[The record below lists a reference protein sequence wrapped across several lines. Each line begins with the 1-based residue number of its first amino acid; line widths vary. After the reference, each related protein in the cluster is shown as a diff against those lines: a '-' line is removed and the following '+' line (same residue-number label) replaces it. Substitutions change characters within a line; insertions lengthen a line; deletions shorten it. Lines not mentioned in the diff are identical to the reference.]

1 MVQPAPPAP
10 SPAGSPGSSSGPEP
24 IPADHVI
31 VLFGATGD
39 LARRKLLPGLFHL
52 ARAGLMPGRYRIV
65 GSAPAAEAL
74 TDQGFRE
81 HARQAVAEFGRS
93 RPEGPAWEAFEACLS
108 FGAADTG
115 AAEPLVAAVREAEAA
130 VGGSPHRLFHLAV
143 PPVAFASVIDLIGAT
158 GLARDARVIVEK
170 PFGTDLASARALN
183 ATIHAVFD
191 ESRVFRIDHF
201 LGKEAVD
208 NILALRFAN
217 GLFEPLWNREHI
229 SHVQIDVP
237 EHIDIQGRA
246 HFFEGTGT
254 FRDMVVTHLFQLLG
268 FVAMEPPVTLGADA
282 LRDEQVKVFQSMR
295 AVDPAHVVRG
305 QYTGYREEPGV
316 APESDT
322 ETFVALRVEIDN
334 WRWAGVPFH
343 LRSGKA
349 LAEGR
354 HVVTLGLREPVL
366 RMFPMDAREAAD
378 GRANEIVIDFA
389 DPGSLTAR
397 FLVKE
402 PGPSM
407 QLAEGDMVFAYR
419 TSFATENSLEGYEH
433 LLLEAMRGNQALFTR
448 SDGVERLW
456 EVATPL
462 LDAPPPVRP
471 YAPGSWGPAEIDALV
486 APYRWHLPDR
496 RPRGS

>member
-1 MVQPAPPAP
+1 MVQPAQ
-10 SPAGSPGSSSGPEP
+10 SPEP
-24 IPADHVI
+24 PEDHVI

-52 ARAGLMPGRYRIV
+52 ARAGLMPRRYRIV
-65 GSAPAAEAL
+65 GTAPAAEAL
-74 TDQGFRE
+74 TDQEFRT
-81 HARQAVAEFGRS
+81 HAQQAVAEFGRS
-93 RPEGPAWEAFEACLS
+93 RPEGPDWETFAATLS

-115 AAEPLVAAVREAEAA
+115 AADPLMAAVREAEAA
-130 VGGSPHRLFHLAV
+130 LGGKPRRLFHLAV
-143 PPVAFASVIDLIGAT
+143 PPIAFTSMIDLLGTT
-158 GLARDARVIVEK
+158 GLAEGGRVIVEK

-183 ATIHAVFD
+183 AAIHRVFD

-208 NILALRFAN
+208 NVLALRFAN

-246 HFFEGTGT
+246 RFFEGTGT

-268 FVAMEPPVTLGADA
+268 FVAMEPPVALEADA

-295 AVDPAHVVRG
+295 AMDPAHVVRG
-305 QYTGYREEPGV
+305 QYTGYRDEQGV
-316 APESDT
+316 DPASDT

-343 LRSGKA
+343 LRTGKA

-354 HVVTLGLREPVL
+354 HMVTLGLREPVL
-366 RMFPMDAREAAD
+366 RMFPLDARAAAD
-378 GRANEIVIDFA
+378 GRSNELVIDFD
-389 DPGSLTAR
+389 DPGSVTAR
-397 FLVKE
+397 LLMKE

-407 QLAEGDMVFAYR
+407 QLAEADMVFNYG
-419 TSFATENSLEGYEH
+419 TSFAAQNSLEGYEH
-433 LLLEAMRGNQALFTR
+433 LLLEAMRGNQSLFTR

-456 EVATPL
+456 EVAAPL
-462 LDAPPPVRP
+462 LDAPPPVEP
-471 YAPGSWGPAEIDALV
+471 YAPGSWGPDSIQGLV

-496 RPRGS
+496 RAASS

>member
-1 MVQPAPPAP
+1 MVQPAQ
-10 SPAGSPGSSSGPEP
+10 SPEP
-24 IPADHVI
+24 PEDHVI

-52 ARAGLMPGRYRIV
+52 ARAGLMPRRYRVV
-65 GSAPAAEAL
+65 GTAPAAEAL
-74 TDQGFRE
+74 TDQEFRA

-93 RPEGPAWEAFEACLS
+93 RPEGPDWETFAATLS

-115 AAEPLVAAVREAEAA
+115 AADPLMAAVREAEAA
-130 VGGSPHRLFHLAV
+130 LGGKPRRLFHLAV
-143 PPVAFASVIDLIGAT
+143 PPVAFTSMIDLLGTT
-158 GLARDARVIVEK
+158 GLAEGGRVIVEK

-183 ATIHAVFD
+183 SAIHRVFD

-208 NILALRFAN
+208 NVLALRFAN

-237 EHIDIQGRA
+237 ENIDIQGRA
-246 HFFEGTGT
+246 RFFEGTGT

-268 FVAMEPPVTLGADA
+268 FVAMEPPVALEADA
-282 LRDEQVKVFQSMR
+282 LRDEQVKVFHSMR
-295 AVDPAHVVRG
+295 ALDPAHVVRG
-305 QYTGYREEPGV
+305 QYTGYRDEQGV
-316 APESDT
+316 DPASDT

-343 LRSGKA
+343 LRTGKA

-366 RMFPMDAREAAD
+366 RMFPLDARAAAD
-378 GRANEIVIDFA
+378 GRSNELVIDFD
-389 DPGSLTAR
+389 DPGSVTAR
-397 FLVKE
+397 LLMKE

-407 QLAEGDMVFAYR
+407 QLAEADMVFNYG
-419 TSFATENSLEGYEH
+419 TSFAAQNSLEGYEH
-433 LLLEAMRGNQALFTR
+433 LLLEAMHGNQSLFTR

-456 EVATPL
+456 EVAAPL
-462 LDAPPPVRP
+462 LDAPPPVEP
-471 YAPGSWGPAEIDALV
+471 YAPGSWGPDSIEALV
-486 APYRWHLPDR
+486 APYHWHLPDR
-496 RPRGS
+496 RAASS

>member
-1 MVQPAPPAP
+1 MAQPAQ
-10 SPAGSPGSSSGPEP
+10 SPEP
-24 IPADHVI
+24 PADHII

-52 ARAGLMPGRYRIV
+52 ARAGLMPRRYRIV
-65 GSAPAAEAL
+65 GTAPAAEAL
-74 TDQGFRE
+74 TDQEFRA
-81 HARQAVAEFGRS
+81 HAQQAVARFGRS
-93 RPEGPAWEAFEACLS
+93 RPEGPDWEAFADALS

-115 AAEPLVAAVREAEAA
+115 AADPLMTAVREAEATL
-130 VGGSPHRLFHLAV
+130 GGKPRRLFHLAV
-143 PPVAFASVIDLIGAT
+143 PPVAFTSMIDLLGAT
-158 GLARDARVIVEK
+158 GLAEDGKVIVEK

-183 ATIHAVFD
+183 AAIHAVFD

-208 NILALRFAN
+208 NVLALRFAN
-217 GLFEPLWNREHI
+217 GLLEPLWNREHI

-237 EHIDIQGRA
+237 EQIDIQGRA
-246 HFFEGTGT
+246 GFFEGTGT

-268 FVAMEPPVTLGADA
+268 FVAMEPPVALEADA
-282 LRDEQVKVFQSMR
+282 LRDEQVKVFHSMR
-295 AVDPAHVVRG
+295 ALDPAHVVRG
-305 QYTGYREEPGV
+305 QYTGYRAEPGV
-316 APESDT
+316 DPESDT

-343 LRSGKA
+343 LRTGKA

-354 HVVTLGLREPVL
+354 HLVTLGLREPVL
-366 RMFPMDAREAAD
+366 RMFPLDARAAAD
-378 GRANEIVIDFA
+378 GRSNELVIDFD
-389 DPGSLTAR
+389 DPGSITAH

-407 QLAEGDMVFAYR
+407 RLADAAMVFNYG
-419 TSFATENSLEGYEH
+419 TSFAAQNFLEGYEH
-433 LLLEAMRGNQALFTR
+433 LLLEAMRGNQSLFTR

-456 EVATPL
+456 EVAAPL
-462 LDAPPPVRP
+462 LDAPPAVEP
-471 YAPGSWGPAEIDALV
+471 YARGSWGPDSIDALV

-496 RPRGS
+496 RRVHTSE